1 MVLMRVINRKAP
13 FNKKLRAI
21 KNIFVYDPVKYSI
34 LGYFNCY
41 LLSKV
46 NQFVNKVI
54 NGISRVIYCLIFFI
68 LIQVIEG
75 IKIDIKLEIKYLI
88 SSEINK

>member
-1 MVLMRVINRKAP
+1 MILS
-13 FNKKLRAI
+13 
-21 KNIFVYDPVKYSI
+21 SI
-34 LGYFNCY
+34 AYWGYFNYY

-68 LIQVIEG
+68 LIHVIEG
-75 IKIDIKLEIKYLI
+75 IKNDIKLEKKYLI

>member
-1 MVLMRVINRKAP
+1 MILS
-13 FNKKLRAI
+13 
-21 KNIFVYDPVKYSI
+21 SI
-34 LGYFNCY
+34 AYWGYFNYY

-75 IKIDIKLEIKYLI
+75 IKNDIKLEKKYLI